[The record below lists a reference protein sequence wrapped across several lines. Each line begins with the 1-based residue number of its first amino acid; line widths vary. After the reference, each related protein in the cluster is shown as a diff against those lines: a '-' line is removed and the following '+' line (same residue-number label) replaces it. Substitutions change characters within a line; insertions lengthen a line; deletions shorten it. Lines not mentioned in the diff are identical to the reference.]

1 MRIFKKDE
9 IKLLW
14 PTYSSKLVGSILWLY
29 PIFYVLYFREIGF
42 SLTQI
47 GFLASAYLIAT
58 VLFEIPT
65 GAIADIF
72 GRKFSVITGEILAG
86 IAMLLVMFSNNF
98 YIILGL
104 FFIRGIFRTLTSG
117 ADEAWIV
124 DYLKFKKRKNL
135 IHEYYT
141 KKHSFMSLGMVLSGI
156 IGSLLVSI
164 YGLWIIWPVTGFT
177 MLLSALIISFQSE
190 YFKARKTKIKIQL
203 KTIFSHAHKSAGYLK
218 NNVSLRLLLIAGL
231 IITMAVA
238 FTSEI
243 TWYPLLQN
251 LGLKVEWF
259 GYLVSASFV
268 IEIIFPYFMKPIIKA
283 LGGYKRYL
291 VIAIGIQALLL
302 LSVLFVKSLI
312 WGAIL
317 YSIVMPLYLYRIASS
332 IMFQHL
338 VPNKIRATLGSI
350 SNMINS
356 IISAVM
362 FPIVGFLTDKFGP
375 IVTLFISGIIL
386 LPAILIYTKIKDRN
400 IPKI

>member
-1 MRIFKKDE
+1 
-9 IKLLW
+9 
-14 PTYSSKLVGSILWLY
+14 
-29 PIFYVLYFREIGF
+29 
-42 SLTQI
+42 
-47 GFLASAYLIAT
+47 
-58 VLFEIPT
+58 
-65 GAIADIF
+65 
-72 GRKFSVITGEILAG
+72 
-86 IAMLLVMFSNNF
+86 MFSNNV